1 MALAAGALALGLA
14 ACSGYAV
21 LEPDPGTSPEPGAVV
36 TTELSDGAI
45 GGVDAASYAFET
57 SETFFDSA
65 ALVVLAAN
73 NDAALVRAG
82 SLAVTLGV
90 PALVAPDDPKA
101 NATLIAEL
109 ERLDTRTVLV
119 VGDVEVPD
127 VSEDRPMLRAVPA
140 PIDSVALRV
149 VIGHDIQG
157 EQVVAASG
165 AVAALASELYAP
177 EWLIRLAEGP
187 GEEPE
192 EDPDPG
198 DLAALPGLPSYEAT
212 VRVTGALVVTGEDLA
227 LAPAVGTARAAGA
240 DVLVLDGDSAPTI
253 TQAEGMSAEVVLSLG
268 PQAASL
274 GTPET
279 VAYLARVA
287 VAGVELPGGGL
298 TLLPGKAYLALRGLP
313 GVPEL
318 GPVGEGVAPAVQRLV
333 NEGRD
338 LPSAV
343 PTLELVTTV
352 VTEDPGPDG
361 SYSARQS
368 LETLRAAVT
377 DAQAEGAMV
386 LLSFQPGRELFV
398 DQIRAYSELL
408 AEPNVGVLLEP
419 QWRLD
424 QSEVPSDHSG
434 AIGDDEIVATAQWLA
449 DFTRESSL
457 PPKML
462 AVRSPLG
469 PSAFGFTRA
478 EVEIVVLVN
487 GAAVAPEVPTPPGA
501 DPVAQPPIPA
511 VTAEQVWSD
520 AVVDGPRWWGWE
532 QGANPVPLEELLD
545 LSPEPVLITL
555 S

>member
-1 MALAAGALALGLA
+1 MALAAVALALGLA

-73 NDAALVRAG
+73 NDADLVRAG

-165 AVAALASELYAP
+165 AVAALASDLYAP

-187 GEEPE
+187 GD

-240 DVLVLDGDSAPTI
+240 DVLVLDGDRAPTI
-253 TQAEGMSAEVVLSLG
+253 AQAEGMSAEVVLSLG

-287 VAGVELPGGGL
+287 VAGVEAPGGGL
-298 TLLPGKAYLALRGLP
+298 TLLPGKEYLALRGLP

-318 GPVGEGVAPAVQRLV
+318 GPVGEGVSQAVQRLV
-333 NEGRD
+333 NEGGD

-352 VTEDPGPDG
+352 VTEDPGPEG

-398 DQIRAYSELL
+398 DQIRAYS
-408 AEPNVGVLLEP
+408 
-419 QWRLD
+419 
-424 QSEVPSDHSG
+424 G
-434 AIGDDEIVATAQWLA
+434 AA
-449 DFTRESSL
+449 R
-457 PPKML
+457 
-462 AVRSPLG
+462 
-469 PSAFGFTRA
+469 RA
-478 EVEIVVLVN
+478 ERRGPARATV
-487 GAAVAPEVPTPPGA
+487 AARPE
-501 DPVAQPPIPA
+501 
-511 VTAEQVWSD
+511 
-520 AVVDGPRWWGWE
+520 
-532 QGANPVPLEELLD
+532 
-545 LSPEPVLITL
+545 
-555 S
+555 